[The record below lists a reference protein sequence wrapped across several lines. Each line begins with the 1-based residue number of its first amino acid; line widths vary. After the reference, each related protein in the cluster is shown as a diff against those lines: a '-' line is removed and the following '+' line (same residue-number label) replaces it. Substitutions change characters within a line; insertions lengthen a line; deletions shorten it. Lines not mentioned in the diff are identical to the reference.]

1 MREGFI
7 IYMETVYDKLYLAYI
22 YIDLTVLNE
31 FLCNIYDTYI
41 QIYISKTNVYD
52 LITPLILDP
61 SLGGEFFGISEDE
74 HFSSVRWL

>member
-1 MREGFI
+1 
-7 IYMETVYDKLYLAYI
+7 METVYDKLYLAYI

-31 FLCNIYDTYI
+31 FLCNIY
-41 QIYISKTNVYD
+41 IYTAIYFKTNVND

>member
-1 MREGFI
+1 
-7 IYMETVYDKLYLAYI
+7 METVYDKLYLAYI

-31 FLCNIYDTYI
+31 FLCNIY
-41 QIYISKTNVYD
+41 IYTDIYFKTNVYD